1 MSDKRRSDKT
11 VSGKSSKFFGR
22 VFAFL
27 GRFLIL
33 LGKAMCIG
41 LLDIAA
47 VFLIACACVPVS
59 IVYVSTML
67 GMSVENSL
75 MDLIFVFGAPC
86 LFILAMWVVFAV
98 WFLKTLNGYIR
109 SLFDKIS
116 AIGGMKSDKSGD
128 CD

>member
-27 GRFLIL
+27 GKFLIL

-41 LLDIAA
+41 LVDIAA
-47 VFLIACACVPVS
+47 VFLIACVCVPVS

-67 GMSVENSL
+67 GMSVENS
-75 MDLIFVFGAPC
+75 
-86 LFILAMWVVFAV
+86 
-98 WFLKTLNGYIR
+98 N
-109 SLFDKIS
+109 DKPV
-116 AIGGMKSDKSGD
+116 
-128 CD
+128 